1 MCVHMQNVMPGHL
14 FVGIMMGA
22 RLVVWQFPSYCKES
36 KSICGIFW
44 IGGQRVFTVNRLR
57 TRRRKILSSHVHL
70 VSGCEPKKVRRRQRQ
85 GISFIKGTSEHSNGK
100 YNLEN
105 CPLVKHQSIE
115 LNRAKPIRLK
125 FNFINSLQFV
135 CFFLFFFFFLIS
147 QKIRDGCSQF
157 GNTSLSEALRRQVSG
172 ACTHSQRNSGP
183 RDEHH

>member
-1 MCVHMQNVMPGHL
+1 MCVHMQNVVPGHL

-135 CFFLFFFFFLIS
+135 CFFFFFFNFP
-147 QKIRDGCSQF
+147 KDK
-157 GNTSLSEALRRQVSG
+157 RRML
-172 ACTHSQRNSGP
+172 TIWKY
-183 RDEHH
+183 ELE